1 MRHIKQ
7 PWLTICAVG
16 ILSLTA
22 CTTQTKAVRFSPVE
36 VPASFKES
44 TNNAGW
50 IEVNPADHE
59 ARGAWWVVFN
69 DRVLNE
75 LCEQVSAQNTNVQLA
90 MARLSQ
96 SEALNAEA
104 SATRWPQLN
113 LNGAATH
120 QSGPLINAAGGSGNL
135 YTVSGSLTYEL
146 DLFGKLKGG
155 VEASAFDK
163 QAKEALLTSIVLRM
177 QSEVAEQ
184 YLKIRAMDE
193 EKQILE
199 TSVSLYTQV
208 IAVNKKRFQ
217 QGSISELE
225 LLRNQNELLVQQA
238 VIQEITRQRALSEH
252 QLALLIG
259 LPASQFSL
267 VPTTWIATL
276 PTIPAGIPASVL
288 ARRPD
293 IAAAQKSVLAAQAKL
308 GVAKKAWFPNF
319 TLTGSNGF
327 VSPTVGSLFGMS
339 MRAWGIGLLLNLP
352 VFDGG
357 KRQAQADFAN
367 AEWEAT
373 IVMHR
378 ERVLTAIKEVEDQL
392 VALQTLKEE
401 SAMQGRAIGLTN
413 KTVSMAESGYRAGMA
428 SQLEV
433 LEAKRTQ
440 LSQQRKQVQ
449 LKFAQY
455 QATVGMI
462 RAIGGAW
469 VDVEAP

>member
-1 MRHIKQ
+1 MTYTKNA
-7 PWLTICAVG
+7 WLLLCATCL
-16 ILSLTA
+16 LSLMA
-22 CTTQTKAVRFSPVE
+22 CAPKTKAVRFTPVE
-36 VPASFKES
+36 VPAKFKEAAD
-44 TNNAGW
+44 NVGW
-50 IEVNPADHE
+50 IEVNPAEHE
-59 ARGAWWVVFN
+59 SRGMWWRVFE
-69 DRVLNE
+69 DRELNE
-75 LCEQVSAQNTNVQLA
+75 LCEQVISNNTNVQLA
-90 MARLSQ
+90 MARLTQ

-104 SATRWPQLN
+104 KATRWPQIN
-113 LNGAATH
+113 LNGAANH
-120 QSGPLINAAGGSGNL
+120 QAGPLINAAGGSGNL
-135 YTVSGSLTYEL
+135 YTLSGSLSYEL

-155 VEASAFDK
+155 LEATTLDI
-163 QAKEALLTSIVLRM
+163 QAKDALLKSMVLRM

-184 YLKIRAMDE
+184 YLKIRALDE

-199 TSVSLYTQV
+199 TSIGLYAQV
-208 IAVNKKRFQ
+208 VEVNHKRFQ

-225 LLRNQNELLVQQA
+225 RVRNQNELLAQQA
-238 VIQEITRQRALSEH
+238 IMQEMIRQRALSEH
-252 QLALLIG
+252 HLAMLIG
-259 LPASQFSL
+259 VPASQFSL
-267 VPTTWIATL
+267 APMEWKATL
-276 PTIPAGIPASVL
+276 PTIPAGIPSAVL

-293 IAAAQKSVLAAQAKL
+293 IAAAQQSVLVAQAKL
-308 GVAKKAWFPNF
+308 GVAKKAWFPNV
-319 TLTGSNGF
+319 TLTGANGF

-367 AEWEAT
+367 AELEAT

-378 ERVLTAIKEVEDQL
+378 ERVLTALKEVEDQL
-392 VALQTLKEE
+392 VALRTLKEE
-401 SAMQGRAIGLTN
+401 SAMQGRAIGLSN
-413 KTVSMAESGYRAGMA
+413 KTVNMAESGFRAGMA
-428 SQLEV
+428 SQLDV

-469 VDVEAP
+469 VDVETP